1 MFLLLLR
8 VSCRKGNH
16 QATVFASECQF
27 VLYIYIYLYLK
38 INYCYSSFTPYSRR
52 YPYIYIYRFS
62 GVRVVIRLFFA
73 LHSVELENFSI
84 STK

>member
-27 VLYIYIYLYLK
+27 VLYIYIYIYILK
-38 INYCYSSFTPYSRR
+38 LIIATQVSRLIQDDIHI
-52 YPYIYIYRFS
+52 YIYIDF
-62 GVRVVIRLFFA
+62 RVCGL
-73 LHSVELENFSI
+73 
-84 STK
+84 

>member
-27 VLYIYIYLYLK
+27 VDV
-38 INYCYSSFTPYSRR
+38 C
-52 YPYIYIYRFS
+52 
-62 GVRVVIRLFFA
+62 
-73 LHSVELENFSI
+73 
-84 STK
+84 